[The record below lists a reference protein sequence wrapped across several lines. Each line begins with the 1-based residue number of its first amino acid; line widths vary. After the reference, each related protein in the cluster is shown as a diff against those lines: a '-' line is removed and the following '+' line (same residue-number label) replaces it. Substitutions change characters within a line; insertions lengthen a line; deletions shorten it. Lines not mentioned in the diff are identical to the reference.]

1 MGSMKQLSTK
11 DNVGDMALKRA
22 NTQHPKSKAFLL
34 AQVPA
39 DEQMIVAIAETEFAS
54 EMYVIDAESD
64 IPEHIPT
71 ETKTTIQLWLKENKF
86 EERDDDVCIISPFI
100 PNLRG
105 FIVELFDRSYAEKY
119 SHTIASQSNVKV
131 KGLFAIIDDLENDE
145 FENTS
150 LSDSSLNQKVQEL
163 KHSEEDENRQAV
175 EKAKI
180 INNRL
185 W

>member
-1 MGSMKQLSTK
+1 MSSMKQLSTK
-11 DNVGDMALKRA
+11 ENVEDISLKRA
-22 NTQHPKSKAFLL
+22 NTQHPMSKAFLL
-34 AQVPA
+34 AQVAP
-39 DEQMIVAIAETEFAS
+39 DEQLIVSIAETEFAS
-54 EMYVIDAESD
+54 EMYVIDDEKD
-64 IPEHIPT
+64 VPEHIPT
-71 ETKTTIQLWLKENKF
+71 ETRNTIQLWLKENKF

-105 FIVELFDRSYAEKY
+105 FIVEIFDRSYAEKY
-119 SHTIASQSNVKV
+119 SHVIASQSNVKV

-150 LSDSSLNQKVQEL
+150 LNDSSLNQKVQEL
-163 KHSEEDENRQAV
+163 KHKEEDENRQAV